1 MTTGAGGPPSAPR
14 LHGDAYEELVS
25 RVYITAVRLGR
36 PTRDALRNE
45 GLTDE
50 VIDDLT
56 AELMAR
62 ELFVPGVDPDSWQV
76 APPREAMTRIADRIE
91 RRAAMSR
98 ATASEVEQLWR
109 AALGDGRVLEPP
121 GMDLLSGVQEIVDRV
136 RGLHRVAEERLWW
149 AMDTS
154 TASCQL
160 LREAVSD
167 PDLLKV
173 RRGVDVRLMLD
184 TSLLEDE
191 DAMRF
196 MEAREAEG
204 HPVRVGNGIP
214 FSLLLCDRR
223 AAILDLSRHDERGDG
238 SLEARR
244 TAPLLAIEALLEEVW
259 QLCTPYRATA
269 DAAAREPGSRA
280 PLDERDLRILDL
292 LTTGASD
299 QLIARQTG
307 VSVRTVERRVRYL
320 MDHLAAAT
328 RFQAGVQAARRD
340 WI

>member
-1 MTTGAGGPPSAPR
+1 MTTWTGGSPAFSRP
-14 LHGDAYEELVS
+14 HGDAYEELVS

-45 GLTDE
+45 GLRDE
-50 VIDDLT
+50 EIDDLT
-56 AELMAR
+56 AELVAR
-62 ELFVPGVDPDSWQV
+62 ELFLPGIDPDSWQV

-109 AALGDGRVLEPP
+109 AAVGDGRVMEAP
-121 GMDLLSGVQEIVDRV
+121 GMDLLKGVQDIVDRV

-149 AMDTS
+149 AMDAS
-154 TASCQL
+154 AASCQL
-160 LREAVSD
+160 LQQAADD
-167 PDLLKV
+167 PDLLSI
-173 RRGVDVRLMLD
+173 RPGADVRVMLD
-184 TSLLEDE
+184 TALLEDE
-191 DAMRF
+191 AALRF
-196 MEAREAEG
+196 MERHEAAG

-214 FSLLLCDRR
+214 FSLLLCDNR
-223 AAILDLSRHDERGDG
+223 AALLDLSRHDPLGDG

-244 TAPLLAIEALLEEVW
+244 TGPLLAIGTLLDEIW
-259 QLCTPYRATA
+259 QLCTPYRTTA
-269 DAAAREPGSRA
+269 EAAARAPGSRA
-280 PLDERDLRILDL
+280 PLDQRDLRILNL

-328 RFQAGVQAARRD
+328 RFQAGVQAVRRG
-340 WI
+340 WV